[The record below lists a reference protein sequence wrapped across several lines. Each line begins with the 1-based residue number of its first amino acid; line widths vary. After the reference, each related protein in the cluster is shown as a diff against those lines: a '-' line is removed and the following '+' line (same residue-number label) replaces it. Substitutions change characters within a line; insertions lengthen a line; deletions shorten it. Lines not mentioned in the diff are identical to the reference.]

1 MDTAALLS
9 RLRER
14 DVRLWVDEDRLKCSA
29 PAGAL
34 DDETRMLLAS
44 RKEEVVALLRQAETL
59 KSNPSTIVPIKP
71 DGTRPPIFAVSGH
84 GGDVFQLVTLARH
97 LDKEQPMFGVQP
109 PGLDGAEP
117 LRSVEALARFEI
129 EQIRRYQPSGPY
141 LIAGHC
147 AGGTIAFEVAHQL
160 TAAGQQLALLALI
173 GSPFPTMFSR
183 SQQLLFELRHL
194 ARGLAFGSLTAR
206 KAHIMTQ
213 LRKRRQSQ
221 QARAGLGSAVQAEL
235 AAIQRVDSTTLAA
248 VRSYRPKFYA
258 GQIDLFL
265 SSDEWWHQALK
276 WRAVAAT
283 TREHNL
289 QDFEMDDLLAEPHV
303 QLLAA
308 SLRRRLNEEF
318 GHV

>member
-1 MDTAALLS
+1 VMDTAALLS
-9 RLRER
+9 TLRER

-34 DDETRMLLAS
+34 DDETRKLLAS
-44 RKEEVVALLRQAETL
+44 RKEEVVALLRQAEVL
-59 KSNPSTIVPIKP
+59 KSSPSTLVPLKP
-71 DGTRPPIFAVSGH
+71 VGNRPPIFAVSGH

-117 LRSVEALARFEI
+117 LTSVAELARFEI
-129 EQIRRYQPSGPY
+129 EQIRRYQPRGPY

-160 TAAGQQLALLALI
+160 TTAGQQLALLALI
-173 GSPFPTMFSR
+173 GSPFPTMFRR
-183 SQQLLFELRHL
+183 SQQLLFGVRHH
-194 ARGLAFGSLTAR
+194 ARGLAFGSWTAR
-206 KAHIMTQ
+206 KAHIMKE
-213 LRKRRQSQ
+213 LLKHRRSQ
-221 QARAGLGSAVQAEL
+221 QARAGLGSAAQAEL

-265 SSDEWWHQALK
+265 TSDEWHQATK

-283 TREHNL
+283 TRQHNL

-318 GHV
+318 RHV